1 VRGEIGVIK
10 EKCCARDP
18 LAPGSGMEDGGVWEG
33 AGSGFGLGDGVAF
46 GKQKVA
52 RKIPG
57 SGTVVM
63 VASESGNGRERGIVD
78 GEGYQRVL
86 ARGARSCGC
95 GNG

>member
-1 VRGEIGVIK
+1 MLR
-10 EKCCARDP
+10 ARP
-18 LAPGSGMEDGGVWEG
+18 PGSGEVGWRTGGVWEG

-57 SGTVVM
+57 SGAVVM

-86 ARGARSCGC
+86 ARGARSCGR